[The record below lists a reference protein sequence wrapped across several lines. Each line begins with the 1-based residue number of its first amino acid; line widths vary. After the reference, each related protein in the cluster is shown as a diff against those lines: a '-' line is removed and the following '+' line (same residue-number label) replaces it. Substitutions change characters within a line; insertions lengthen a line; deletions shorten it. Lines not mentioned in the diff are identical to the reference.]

1 MPVIRILALA
11 LALAGVPA
19 LAQDFVLDVTE
30 DLDFDDPESWAMKYF
45 SSASLMTAVGPVRDR
60 GAGELELEL
69 EGIAVPDLSREQ
81 RTVGFGGLK
90 EEDLNRSPAFGRI
103 RLGVGVGNRFSVTLG
118 WMPPLEVDGVEA
130 DLWSL
135 AVERPIFAGPR
146 WSLGWRVFGQTGE
159 ARGDLT
165 CTAAEAARPPGSPGN
180 AFGCREPSKD
190 DVTLEHLGAEL
201 VAGLALGERWHLH
214 FGAGA
219 VEHDLEFQVDAYTFD
234 FLDRTRLVTDGS
246 TRTATLGATLRLG
259 PKLALAAELF
269 YSPLDR
275 RRRRDQPFEDPALAR
290 VIDDELLHLRAMVR
304 YRLR

>member
-190 DVTLEHLGAEL
+190 EVTLEHLGAEL